1 MRKHRSDITIR
12 LMHAG
17 DDEAVNAVFAGLS
30 PRSRYLR
37 FHTPL
42 PRLTAPWRHLLL
54 DIDGVRH
61 TAMVA
66 EHRSEHGIE
75 PVGIARLVRTG
86 PVSAELAFSV
96 VDAWQRSGV
105 GRRLLSALVMRAAD
119 LGYERVTALVLIENR
134 GAVALLRSV
143 LPDGVLRRS
152 GAIFEFCAPVPRPA
166 RHDRVP
172 VPV

>member
-1 MRKHRSDITIR
+1 MPEHRSDITIR
-12 LMHAG
+12 PLHAG
-17 DDEAVNAVFAGLS
+17 EHEAVDAVFAGLS

-61 TAMVA
+61 VAIIA
-66 EHRSEHGIE
+66 EHRAEHGIE

-96 VDAWQRSGV
+96 VDAWHRSGI
-105 GRRLLSALVMRAAD
+105 GRSLMSVLLTRAAD
-119 LGYERVTALVLIENR
+119 LGYERVTALALIENR
-134 GAVALLRSV
+134 GAVALLQSV

-152 GAIFEFCAPVPRPA
+152 GATYEFSSPVPRPA
-166 RHDRVP
+166 RRDRALVA
-172 VPV
+172 V